1 MKDLL
6 EQVKDE
12 EGKIKD
18 KYEGKHRIYLYMKIF
33 YGFFISWMG
42 YNLLIDEHFIG
53 TNQKYLGE
61 SLTYIKNVTNF
72 YYPNLLSNEKLT
84 KFFDYNTLLNKTYEI
99 TIGFSYLFIVGGFLV
114 SVGLKIG
121 KITVVIGLLLNVI
134 LVYNIFY
141 FKGETLKV
149 NVFKFW
155 SLLGGALYL

>member
-1 MKDLL
+1 MKYLL

-42 YNLLIDEHFIG
+42 YNLLMNEQLNAL
-53 TNQKYLGE
+53 NQKYLTE
-61 SLTYIKNVTNF
+61 SLTFIKNVTNY
-72 YYPNLLSNEKLT
+72 YYPNLLTNENLT
-84 KFFDYNTLLNKTYEI
+84 KFFDYNALLNKTYEI
-99 TIGFSYLFIVGGFLV
+99 TIGFCYIFIVGGFLV
-114 SVGLKIG
+114 SIGLKIG
-121 KITVVIGLLLNVI
+121 KIAVFIGLLLNVL

-141 FKGETLKV
+141 FKGEAFKV

-155 SLLGGALYL
+155 SLLGGACYL

>member
-155 SLLGGALYL
+155 SYLGGALYL